1 MMEFKRKVLPLKEY
15 KSYKALCAFQ
25 RLIFGLKM
33 IPGFMHL
40 SFEELC
46 ASIETM
52 PEDDQL
58 KTITQAAK
66 MVTLDEDEVNALI
79 CFCTDKNGIPYTAE
93 NKKTLTPQDI
103 VEIIVTVSMH
113 LIQHVHV
120 DLVTEAEKKNLE
132 IVP

>member
-1 MMEFKRKVLPLKEY
+1 MEFKRKVLPLKEY

-33 IPGFMHL
+33 IPGFMQY

-46 ASIETM
+46 DIIDKMSD
-52 PEDDQL
+52 EDKL

-66 MVTLDEDEVNALI
+66 MVTLDEDEVNALL

-93 NKKTLTPQDI
+93 NKKNLSPADI

-120 DLVTEAEKKNLE
+120 DLVNESEKKN
-132 IVP
+132 